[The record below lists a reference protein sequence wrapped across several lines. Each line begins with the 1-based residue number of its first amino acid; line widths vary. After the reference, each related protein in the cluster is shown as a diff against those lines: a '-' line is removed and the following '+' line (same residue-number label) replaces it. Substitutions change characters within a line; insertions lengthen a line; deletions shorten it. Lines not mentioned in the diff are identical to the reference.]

1 MEAHANIPYLREI
14 IIFLVA
20 AGVMV
25 PLLHR
30 LRVSP
35 VLGYLII
42 GGVIGPFGLGLWAV
56 NFPIL
61 SQAVISDLAGVQALA
76 ELGVIFLLFMIGL
89 ELSLER
95 LWAMRRLVFGLG
107 SLQILVTGS
116 IIGLIAWEFGNS
128 IPASIVLGACLAL
141 SSTAIVM
148 QLLMQS
154 RRLGTPLGRSSFSIL
169 LMQDL
174 AVVPILFV
182 VAVLGARVEGN
193 VGLHL
198 VIALGKAVLTIALIY
213 AAGRLVLRPALR
225 LVAQI
230 RSSEMFMAAI
240 LLTVI
245 GISSITAVAGLSMA
259 LGAFL
264 AGLLL
269 AETEYRHEIEADI
282 EPFKGLMLGLFFM
295 SVGMGIDWRVVGDEP
310 FWIAASVLG
319 LFVLKSVITAGLCLA
334 FGLPR
339 HTSIEAGLLLG
350 QGGEFAFI
358 VVGLAMSLA
367 LVPAD
372 VGQFMLI
379 VAGLTMLATPPVA
392 SAAEKLAFQLERS
405 TNIKTYQGSF
415 GEAADLEGHV
425 IVAGFGRVGRTLAN
439 TLQVEAIPY
448 LALDTDPHGV
458 ARAREEKLPVFYGDA
473 SRLEMLNRAH
483 VDRAAAIVVTMDDP
497 LAAEKIV
504 GEIRRTWP
512 QIPIYARARDGAHA
526 ARLLGAGATVAV
538 PETIEGSL
546 QLAGRVLAGL
556 GAGEEAVRRRLEHQ
570 RALEEI
576 IPPKEGR
583 SARWKCF
590 VNGRKS
596 GHAGGC

>member
-1 MEAHANIPYLREI
+1 MEANLGIPYLREI
-14 IIFLVA
+14 IVFLIA

-25 PLLHR
+25 PLLHH

-35 VLGYLII
+35 VLGYLVV
-42 GGVIGPFGLGLWAV
+42 GGIIGPFGLGLWAADY
-56 NFPIL
+56 PLL
-61 SQAVISDLAGVQALA
+61 SYAVISDLQGVQPLA

-107 SLQILVTGS
+107 SLQILVTGT
-116 IIGLIAWEFGNS
+116 IIGLIAWELGNS

-154 RRLGTPLGRSSFSIL
+154 HRLGTPLGRSSFSIL

-182 VAVLGARVEGN
+182 IGVLGARVEGN
-193 VGLHL
+193 VGLDL
-198 VIALGKAVLTIALIY
+198 AMALAKAVLTIGLVY
-213 AAGRLVLRPALR
+213 AAGRLILRPVLR
-225 LVAQI
+225 LVAQA
-230 RSSEMFMAAI
+230 RSPEMFMAAI

-245 GISSITAVAGLSMA
+245 GISAITGLAGLSMA

-269 AETEYRHEIEADI
+269 SETEYRHEVEVYI

-295 SVGMGIDWRVVGDEP
+295 YVGMGIDWRVVGDEP
-310 FWIAASVLG
+310 FWIAVSVLG
-319 LFVLKSVITAGLCLA
+319 LIVLKSVITAGLCLA

-367 LVPAD
+367 LISPD
-372 VGQFMLI
+372 VGQFLLI
-379 VAGLTMLATPPVA
+379 VAGLTMLATPLVA
-392 SAAEKLAFQLERS
+392 LAAERLSARLERS
-405 TNIKTYQGSF
+405 AQTKAHEGRFDEI
-415 GEAADLEGHV
+415 EELEGHV
-425 IVAGFGRVGRTLAN
+425 ILAGFGRVGRTLAN
-439 TLQVEAIPY
+439 TLQAENVPY
-448 LALDTDPHGV
+448 LALDADPLNV
-458 ARAREEKLPVFYGDA
+458 SRARAEKLPVFYGDA
-473 SRLEMLNRAH
+473 SRLDMLNRVH
-483 VDRAAAIVVTMDDP
+483 IDNAAAVVITMNDP
-497 LAAEKIV
+497 LATERIV
-504 GEIRRTWP
+504 GGIRRTWP
-512 QIPIYARARDGAHA
+512 LIPVHARARDGAQA
-526 ARLLGAGATVAV
+526 SRLLDAGATTAV

-546 QLAGRVLAGL
+546 QLAGRVLSGL
-556 GAGEEAVRRRLEHQ
+556 GASEEVVRRRLEHQ
-570 RALEEI
+570 RSLEEI
-576 IPPKEGR
+576 
-583 SARWKCF
+583 
-590 VNGRKS
+590 
-596 GHAGGC
+596 